1 MRLAGPSGRV
11 GRPPKLKHR
20 GGPPSALSR
29 DQHHRPSGD
38 FMEFRETPQAPAL
51 RFQVLGPV
59 QAWLDGKPLSLG
71 SPQQQAVLTTL
82 LLQSGRPVTTQD
94 LVDALW
100 GDRPPTQAV
109 AALRTYVSRLR
120 SVIEPRREI
129 RGPSEVLVS
138 IADGYALRIPN
149 DALDLTVF
157 EKLSVDAAAARASG
171 DQHEAHRLLAQ
182 ALQLF
187 SGRPLTGIPGPYADA
202 QRLRLAE
209 RQVAAVEE
217 SCAAALDIGLHAEIV
232 SDLNILTAEH
242 PLRERL
248 RELLMLA
255 LYRCGRQAE
264 ALGVYTDTRKLL
276 IEELGVEP
284 GASLSAMHARIL
296 AADPALTLPEVTAS
310 AAARRDGPAAPP
322 APAQLPAD
330 VSDFSG
336 RSKLVADLSTILQNA
351 TGQAVVVTSLAGIGG
366 VGKTTL
372 AVHVAHRV
380 RSEFPDGQLYVDL
393 RGAGA
398 SPADPVVVLGDF
410 LHSLGVTE
418 SPDSLEQRAALYRS
432 QLAGRR
438 MLILLDNARDAEQ
451 IKPLIPGVSGC
462 AVLATSR
469 SRLAGIPGAQL
480 FDVEELTP
488 AEAMSLF
495 SAIVGEQRA
504 AAEPEATMA
513 VVKACGFLPLA
524 VRIAAARL
532 ASRPRWS
539 VSDLARRLA
548 DQRRRLDELQLGN
561 LAVETTIGLG
571 YGQLSAAEARAFRLL
586 SLIDSTDIPLEA
598 AAALL
603 DLNEDAAE
611 DLAEA
616 LVEANMLECFTPG
629 RYRYHDLLRLYAQR
643 QNERIGDAEERERA
657 IQRLFDLLIPTMRNA
672 AQAIEPDDTLPEL
685 LTTPALPGIGL
696 PTSQSAQDWLRT
708 EGALLLSAVETAANG
723 PDALQRSAVDLLNL
737 MFSIDPDPTRGPRGC
752 RVLETISQD
761 AERRG
766 DSAVLAR
773 AYFAL
778 GTLQSVTSDFQGAE
792 HSLRR
797 SLDHQAPDNPSI
809 LLLATANTLG
819 WILGIGNSKTEALG
833 FLEQARATSQAVRTP
848 TAEARIVGN
857 MARVQHW
864 LGMTETAI
872 QSASDGVSAARESK
886 NGPLLAQTLYQLGVV
901 LTGGEAVP
909 HLREAHQLY
918 RSQRNRLWEG
928 YTLARLASALLAA
941 GQQGEAAEAAGAS
954 LAIAQEMDSAYCQGL
969 ANAALGEALL
979 ALAQPARGL
988 ACLQEAH
995 AIFTRLGVPEASPV
1009 ANLISQQHTEPPPSS
1024 PPAP

>member
-1 MRLAGPSGRV
+1 
-11 GRPPKLKHR
+11 
-20 GGPPSALSR
+20 
-29 DQHHRPSGD
+29 
-38 FMEFRETPQAPAL
+38 MEFRETPQTPAL

-71 SPQQQAVLTTL
+71 SPQQQAVLTAL
-82 LLQSGRPVTTQD
+82 LLHSGRPVTTQD

-100 GDRPPTQAV
+100 GERPPAQAV
-109 AALRTYVSRLR
+109 AALRTYISRLR
-120 SVIEPRREI
+120 SVIEPRREV
-129 RGPSEVLVS
+129 RRPAELLVS
-138 IADGYALRIPN
+138 VADGYALRIPGE
-149 DALDLTVF
+149 ALDLSLF
-157 EKLSVDAAAARASG
+157 ERLSAEAAAARTSG
-171 DQHEAHRLLAQ
+171 DKQEAHRLLVQ
-182 ALQLF
+182 ALDLF
-187 SGRPLTGIPGPYADA
+187 SGRPLTGVPGPYADA

-209 RQVAAVEE
+209 RQVAASEE
-217 SCAAALDIGLHAEIV
+217 LCAAALDIGLHAEIV
-232 SDLNILTAEH
+232 GELNTLTAEH

-284 GASLSAMHARIL
+284 GTGLSSMHNRIL
-296 AADPALTLPEVTAS
+296 AADPALDV
-310 AAARRDGPAAPP
+310 PAIPAPATHEDDPTTPP

-336 RSKLVADLSTILQNA
+336 RSELVGDLSAVLMNA

-380 RSEFPDGQLYVDL
+380 RAEFPDGQLYVDL
-393 RGAGA
+393 RGAGT

-410 LHSLGVTE
+410 LHALGVAE

-432 QLAGRR
+432 LLASRR
-438 MLILLDNARDAEQ
+438 MLILLDNARDADQ
-451 IKPLIPGVSGC
+451 IRPLIPGVSGC

-480 FDVEELTP
+480 FDVEELTA
-488 AEAMSLF
+488 AEALSLF
-495 SAIVGEQRA
+495 SAIVGEHRVT
-504 AAEPEATMA
+504 AEPEAAMK
-513 VVKACGFLPLA
+513 VVTACGFLPLA

-571 YGQLSAAEARAFRLL
+571 YGQLSVDEARAFRLL
-586 SLIDSTDIPLEA
+586 AVIDSPDIPLAA

-603 DLNEDAAE
+603 GVDQDTAE

-643 QNERIGDAEERERA
+643 KNDRVGDTDEQEGAVL
-657 IQRLFDLLIPTMRNA
+657 RLLDLLIPTVRNA
-672 AQAIEPDDTLPEL
+672 AQVIEPDDPEPEPLTLPGSWGL
-685 LTTPALPGIGL
+685 SL
-696 PTSQSAQDWLRT
+696 PTSQSAQDWLRA
-708 EGALLLSAVETAANG
+708 EGALLLSAVEAAASG
-723 PDALQRSAVDLLNL
+723 PSALQRAAVDLLNYL
-737 MFSIDPDPTRGPRGC
+737 FSIDPDPTRGPR
-752 RVLETISQD
+752 VLRALEAIGHD
-761 AERRG
+761 AELRH
-766 DSAVLAR
+766 DPAELAR
-773 AYFAL
+773 VYFAL
-778 GTLQSVTSDFQGAE
+778 GTLQNVTSDFQGAE
-792 HSLRR
+792 QSLRR
-797 SLDHQAPDNPSI
+797 SIDHQAPDDATV
-809 LLLATANTLG
+809 LLLATANVLG
-819 WILGIGNSKTEALG
+819 VILSVGNRPAEALP
-833 FLEQARATSQAVRTP
+833 FLEQALAINRQVG
-848 TAEARIVGN
+848 TAIGEARLISN
-857 MARVQHW
+857 IARIQHR

-872 QSASDGVSAARESK
+872 RSAGEGVAAARESK

-901 LTGGEAVP
+901 LSNAEAVP

-918 RSQRNRLWEG
+918 QSQRNPLWEG
-928 YTLARLASALLAA
+928 YTLARLASALLVAE
-941 GQQGEAAEAAGAS
+941 QPTEAAEAAGES
-954 LAIAQEMDSAYCQGL
+954 LAIAQELDSAYCQGL

-1009 ANLISQQHTEPPPSS
+1009 ADLISRQHTEPFSS

>member
-1 MRLAGPSGRV
+1 
-11 GRPPKLKHR
+11 
-20 GGPPSALSR
+20 
-29 DQHHRPSGD
+29 
-38 FMEFRETPQAPAL
+38 MEFRETPQAPAL

-82 LLQSGRPVTTQD
+82 LLHSGRPVTTQD

-120 SVIEPRREI
+120 SVIEPQREVRRPAEL
-129 RGPSEVLVS
+129 LVS
-138 IADGYALRIPN
+138 IADGYALRIPGE
-149 DALDLTVF
+149 ALDLSVF
-157 EKLSVDAAAARASG
+157 ERLSAEAAAARTSG
-171 DQHEAHRLLAQ
+171 DKREAHRLFAQ
-182 ALQLF
+182 ALDLF

-209 RQVAAVEE
+209 RQVTVAEE
-217 SCAAALDIGLHAEIV
+217 LCAAALDIGLHAEIV
-232 SDLNILTAEH
+232 VELNNLTAEH

-284 GASLSAMHARIL
+284 GVGLSSMHNRIL
-296 AADPALTLPEVTAS
+296 AADPTLTLTTVPAPAPRE
-310 AAARRDGPAAPP
+310 DGPTAPP

-336 RSKLVADLSTILQNA
+336 RSELVGELSAVLMNA
-351 TGQAVVVTSLAGIGG
+351 TGQAVLVTSLAGIGG

-380 RSEFPDGQLYVDL
+380 RAEFPDGQLYVDL
-393 RGAGA
+393 RGAGT

-410 LHSLGVTE
+410 LHALGVTD

-432 QLAGRR
+432 LLASRR

-451 IKPLIPGVSGC
+451 IRPLIPGVSGC

-488 AEAMSLF
+488 EEALALF
-495 SAIVGEQRA
+495 SAIVGEHRVI
-504 AAEPEATMA
+504 AEPEAAMK
-513 VVKACGFLPLA
+513 VVTACGFLPLA

-571 YGQLSAAEARAFRLL
+571 YGQLSVDEARAFRLL
-586 SLIDSTDIPLEA
+586 ALIDSPDIPLAA

-603 DLNEDAAE
+603 GVDEYTAE

-616 LVEANMLECFTPG
+616 LVEANMLECFAPG

-643 QNERIGDAEERERA
+643 KNERIGDTGEQEQAVM
-657 IQRLFDLLIPTMRNA
+657 RLLDLLIPTVRNA
-672 AQAIEPDDTLPEL
+672 ARTIEPDDAEPEL
-685 LTTPALPGIGL
+685 LTAPSAPGMGL
-696 PTSQSAQDWLRT
+696 PTSSSAQDWLRT
-708 EGALLLSAVETAANG
+708 ESALLLNAMAAAANG
-723 PDALQRSAVDLLNL
+723 STGSQHAAIDLLIL
-737 MFSIDPDPTRGPRGC
+737 LYGLGPDPTHGPQMRPI
-752 RVLETISQD
+752 LESLSRE
-761 AERRG
+761 AEQRR
-766 DSAVLAR
+766 DSAALAR
-773 AYFAL
+773 LHFAL
-778 GTLQSVTSDFQGAE
+778 GALKAVTSDFQNAE

-797 SLDHQAPDNPSI
+797 SLDHQEPEDPSV

-819 WILGIGNSKTEALG
+819 VILSVGNRPAEALP
-833 FLEQARATSQAVRTP
+833 FLEQALSINRQVG
-848 TAEARIVGN
+848 TAFGEARIVSN
-857 MARVQHW
+857 LARVQHR
-864 LGMTETAI
+864 LGMTDTAI
-872 QSASDGVSAARESK
+872 RSAGDGVAAARASK

-901 LTGGEAVP
+901 LSSAEAVP
-909 HLREAHQLY
+909 HLREAHRLY
-918 RSQRNRLWEG
+918 QSQGNALWEG

-941 GQQGEAAEAAGAS
+941 EQPAEAAEAAGES
-954 LAIAQEMDSAYCQGL
+954 LAIGQEMASDYCQGL

-1009 ANLISQQHTEPPPSS
+1009 ADLISRQHTEPFSS

>member
-1 MRLAGPSGRV
+1 
-11 GRPPKLKHR
+11 
-20 GGPPSALSR
+20 
-29 DQHHRPSGD
+29 
-38 FMEFRETPQAPAL
+38 MEFLETPQNPAL

-82 LLQSGRPVTTQD
+82 LLHSGRPVTTQD

-120 SVIEPRREI
+120 SVIEPRREV
-129 RGPSEVLVS
+129 RRPAELLVS
-138 IADGYALRIPN
+138 VADGYALRIPGE
-149 DALDLTVF
+149 ALDLTVF
-157 EKLSVDAAAARASG
+157 ERLSAEAATARTSG
-171 DQHEAHRLLAQ
+171 DKHKAHRLLTQ
-182 ALQLF
+182 ALDLF
-187 SGRPLTGIPGPYADA
+187 SGRPLTGVPGPYADA
-202 QRLRLAE
+202 QRGRLAE
-209 RQVAAVEE
+209 RQVAATEE
-217 SCAAALDIGLHAEIV
+217 LCAAALDVGLHAEIV
-232 SDLNILTAEH
+232 GELNNLTTEH

-284 GASLSAMHARIL
+284 SAGLSAMHTRIL
-296 AADPALTLPEVTAS
+296 AADPALAVPVAPAPGPTVRE
-310 AAARRDGPAAPP
+310 DGPAAPP

-336 RSKLVADLSTILQNA
+336 RSELADDLSAVLMDA

-380 RSEFPDGQLYVDL
+380 RAEFPDGQLYVDL
-393 RGAGA
+393 RGAGV
-398 SPADPVVVLGDF
+398 SPADPAGVLGDF
-410 LHSLGVTE
+410 LHALGVAE

-432 QLAGRR
+432 LLASRR
-438 MLILLDNARDAEQ
+438 MLILLDNARDADQ
-451 IKPLIPGVSGC
+451 IRPLIPGVSGC

-488 AEAMSLF
+488 DEALALF
-495 SAIVGEQRA
+495 SAVVGEHRV
-504 AAEPEATMA
+504 AAEPEAAMQ
-513 VVKACGFLPLA
+513 VVTACGFLPLA

-571 YGQLSAAEARAFRLL
+571 YGQLSATEARAFRLL
-586 SLIDSTDIPLEA
+586 ALIDSPDIPLAA

-603 DLNEDAAE
+603 GLDEYTAE
-611 DLAEA
+611 GLAEA
-616 LVEANMLECFTPG
+616 LVEANMLECFAPG

-643 QNERIGDAEERERA
+643 QNERIGDTGEQEQAVL
-657 IQRLFDLLIPTMRNA
+657 RLLDLLIPTVRNA
-672 AQAIEPDDTLPEL
+672 AQVIEPDEPVLEQ
-685 LTTPALPGIGL
+685 LTALASPGLGL
-696 PTSQSAQDWLRT
+696 PTSHAAQDWLRT
-708 EGALLLSAVETAANG
+708 EGGLLLSTVEAAASG
-723 PDALQRSAVDLLNL
+723 PGALQRAAIDLLNYL
-737 MFSIDPDPTRGPRGC
+737 ISIDPDPTRGPRAL
-752 RVLETISQD
+752 RTLEAIGAD
-761 AERRG
+761 ARRRD
-766 DSAVLAR
+766 DSAALAR
-773 AYFAL
+773 VHFAR
-778 GTLQSVTSDFQGAE
+778 GTLQSDTSDFQGAE
-792 HSLRR
+792 QSFRR
-797 SLDHQAPDNPSI
+797 SLDHQAPDDATV
-809 LLLATANTLG
+809 LLLATANMLG
-819 WILGIGNSKTEALG
+819 VMLNVGNRPAEALL
-833 FLEQARATSQAVRTP
+833 FYEQARATSQAVGAP
-848 TAEARIVGN
+848 TSEARVVSNI
-857 MARVQHW
+857 ARAQHR

-872 QSASDGVSAARESK
+872 QSAGEGVAAARESK

-901 LTGGEAVP
+901 LSGAEAVP
-909 HLREAHQLY
+909 HLREAHGLY
-918 RSQRNRLWEG
+918 QSQQNTLWRG
-928 YTLARLASALLAA
+928 YTLARLATALLAA
-941 GQQGEAAEAAGAS
+941 GQPAEAAEAAGES
-954 LAIAQEMDSAYCQGL
+954 LAIAQELDSAYCQGL

-979 ALAQPARGL
+979 TLAQPARGL

-995 AIFTRLGVPEASPV
+995 ATFIRLGVPEASPV
-1009 ANLISQQHTEPPPSS
+1009 ADLISQQHTEPFP

>member
-1 MRLAGPSGRV
+1 
-11 GRPPKLKHR
+11 
-20 GGPPSALSR
+20 
-29 DQHHRPSGD
+29 
-38 FMEFRETPQAPAL
+38 MEFRETPPTPAL

-59 QAWLDGKPLSLG
+59 QAWLDGKPLTLG
-71 SPQQQAVLTTL
+71 TPQQQAVLAAL
-82 LLQSGRPVTTQD
+82 LLHAGRPVTTQD
-94 LVDALW
+94 LVDGLW

-120 SVIEPRREI
+120 AVIEPSREM
-129 RGPSEVLVS
+129 RKPAELLVS
-138 IADGYALRIPN
+138 VADGYALRIPGP
-149 DALDLTVF
+149 ALDLTVF
-157 EKLSVDAAAARASG
+157 ERLTAEAAAARASS
-171 DQHEAHRLLAQ
+171 DHHEAHRLLTQ
-182 ALQLF
+182 ALDLF
-187 SGRPLTGIPGPYADA
+187 SGPPLIGIPGTYADA

-209 RQVAAVEE
+209 RRVAASEE
-217 SCAAALDIGLHAEIV
+217 LCSAALDIGLHAEIV
-232 SDLNILTAEH
+232 GELNNLTAEH

-284 GASLSAMHARIL
+284 GTGLSTMHNRIL
-296 AADPALTLPEVTAS
+296 AADPALTLPSVPAS
-310 AAARRDGPAAPP
+310 PRADGPTAPP

-330 VSDFSG
+330 ISDFSG
-336 RSKLVADLSTILQNA
+336 RPKLVDDLSDVLMSA

-380 RSEFPDGQLYVDL
+380 RSMFPDGQLYVDL

-410 LHSLGVTE
+410 LHALGVTE
-418 SPDSLEQRAALYRS
+418 TADSLEQRSALYRS
-432 QLAGRR
+432 LLASRR

-451 IKPLIPGVSGC
+451 IRPLIPGVSGS

-488 AEAMSLF
+488 DEALSLF
-495 SAIVGEQRA
+495 SAIVGEQRVD
-504 AAEPEATMA
+504 AEPEAAMT
-513 VVKACGFLPLA
+513 VVTACGFLPLA

-571 YGQLSAAEARAFRLL
+571 YGQLSAPEARAFRLL
-586 SLIDSTDIPLEA
+586 ALIDSPDIPLSA

-603 DLNEDAAE
+603 GTDEDTAE

-643 QNERIGDAEERERA
+643 RNERTGDTADQEEAVR
-657 IQRLFDLLIPTMRNA
+657 RLFDQLVPTMRNA
-672 AQAIEPDDTLPEL
+672 AQAIEPNGTLPEL
-685 LTTPALPGIGL
+685 LTTPASPGIGL
-696 PTSQSAQDWLRT
+696 PTSGSAQDWLHV
-708 EGALLLSAVETAANG
+708 EGSLLLSAVEVAAHG
-723 PDALQRSAVDLLNL
+723 SAGLQRSAIDLLNL
-737 MFSIDPDPTRGPRGC
+737 MFGIDPDPTLGPRGC
-752 RVLETISQD
+752 RVLEKISRD
-761 AERRG
+761 AEQHG
-766 DSAVLAR
+766 DPAVLSR

-778 GTLQSVTSDFQGAE
+778 GTLQSITSDFPGAE
-792 HSLRR
+792 KSLRR
-797 SLDHQAPDNPSI
+797 SLDYQTPEDLTVLHM
-809 LLLATANTLG
+809 ATTNTLG
-819 WILGIGNSKTEALG
+819 IILSIGNRPTEALPL
-833 FLEQARATSQAVRTP
+833 LERALAVNRQIGTSLG
-848 TAEARIVGN
+848 EARLIGN
-857 MARVQHW
+857 IGRVQHR
-864 LGMTETAI
+864 LGMTATAI
-872 QSASDGVSAARESK
+872 KSVSDGVAAARESR

-901 LTGGEAVP
+901 LSGAEAVP

-918 RSQRNRLWEG
+918 KTQRNPLWEG
-928 YTLARLASALLAA
+928 YTLARLASALLASEQYA
-941 GQQGEAAEAAGAS
+941 DAAEAAGNS
-954 LAIAQEMDSAYCQGL
+954 LAIGQEMDSAYCQGL

-988 ACLQEAH
+988 ACLSEAH
-995 AIFTRLGVPEASPV
+995 AIFTRLGVPESSPV
-1009 ANLISQQHTEPPPSS
+1009 ADLISRQHTEPPSS

>member
-1 MRLAGPSGRV
+1 
-11 GRPPKLKHR
+11 
-20 GGPPSALSR
+20 
-29 DQHHRPSGD
+29 
-38 FMEFRETPQAPAL
+38 MEFRETPQAPAL

-59 QAWLDGKPLSLG
+59 QAWLDGEPLSLG

-82 LLQSGRPVTTQD
+82 LLHSGRPVTTQD

-100 GDRPPTQAV
+100 GDRPPAQAV

-120 SVIEPRREI
+120 SVIEPRREV
-129 RGPSEVLVS
+129 RRPAELLVS
-138 IADGYALRIPN
+138 VADGYALRIPGE
-149 DALDLTVF
+149 ALDLSVF
-157 EKLSVDAAAARASG
+157 ERLSAEAAAARASG
-171 DQHEAHRLLAQ
+171 DKNEAHRLLAQ
-182 ALQLF
+182 ALDLF
-187 SGRPLTGIPGPYADA
+187 SGRPLTGIPGPYAEA

-209 RQVAAVEE
+209 RQVAASEE
-217 SCAAALDIGLHAEIV
+217 LCAAALDVGLHAEIV
-232 SDLNILTAEH
+232 GELNTLTAEH

-284 GASLSAMHARIL
+284 GVGLSSMHNRIL
-296 AADPALTLPEVTAS
+296 AADPTLAV
-310 AAARRDGPAAPP
+310 PAAPVHVIRDDGLATSP

-336 RSKLVADLSTILQNA
+336 RSELVGDLSAVLMNA

-380 RSEFPDGQLYVDL
+380 RAEFPDGQLYVDL

-398 SPADPVVVLGDF
+398 SPADPAVVLGDF
-410 LHSLGVTE
+410 LHALGVTE
-418 SPDSLEQRAALYRS
+418 NPDSLEQRAALYRS
-432 QLAGRR
+432 LLASRR
-438 MLILLDNARDAEQ
+438 MLILLDNARDADQ
-451 IKPLIPGVSGC
+451 IRPLIPGVSGC

-488 AEAMSLF
+488 DEALALF
-495 SAIVGEQRA
+495 SAIVGDHRVA
-504 AAEPEATMA
+504 NEPEAAMK
-513 VVKACGFLPLA
+513 VVTACGFLPLA

-539 VSDLARRLA
+539 VSDLASRLA

-571 YGQLSAAEARAFRLL
+571 YGQLSVDEARAFRLL
-586 SLIDSTDIPLEA
+586 ALIDSPDIPLAA

-603 DLNEDAAE
+603 GVDEHTAE

-643 QNERIGDAEERERA
+643 QNERIGDTGEQERA
-657 IQRLFDLLIPTMRNA
+657 VMRLLDLLIPTVRNA
-672 AQAIEPDDTLPEL
+672 AQIIEPDDPLPER
-685 LTTPALPGIGL
+685 LTTLSSPGLDL
-696 PTSQSAQDWLRT
+696 PTSHIAQDWLRT
-708 EGALLLSAVETAANG
+708 EGGLLLSAVEAAASG
-723 PDALQRSAVDLLNL
+723 PGALQRAAVDLLNYL
-737 MFSIDPDPTRGPRGC
+737 ISIDPDPTRGPRAL
-752 RVLETISQD
+752 RILEAIGQD
-761 AERRG
+761 AQNR
-766 DSAVLAR
+766 DDAAALAGV
-773 AYFAL
+773 YFAR

-792 HSLRR
+792 QSFRR
-797 SLDHQAPDNPSI
+797 SLGHQAPDNPTV
-809 LLLATANTLG
+809 LLLATANMLG
-819 WILGIGNSKTEALG
+819 VMLNVGNRPAEALL
-833 FLEQARATSQAVRTP
+833 FLEQARATSQAVDAP
-848 TAEARIVGN
+848 VLEARIVSN
-857 MARVQHW
+857 MARVQHR

-872 QSASDGVSAARESK
+872 RSADEGVAAARESK
-886 NGPLLAQTLYQLGVV
+886 NDPLLAQTLYQLGVV
-901 LTGGEAVP
+901 LPGAEAVP

-918 RSQRNRLWEG
+918 QSQRNSLWEG
-928 YTLARLASALLAA
+928 YTLARLASALLVA
-941 GQQGEAAEAAGAS
+941 GQPTEAAEAAGES
-954 LAIAQEMDSAYCQGL
+954 LAIAQELDSAYCQGL

-1009 ANLISQQHTEPPPSS
+1009 ADLISRQHTKPFSS

>member
-1 MRLAGPSGRV
+1 
-11 GRPPKLKHR
+11 
-20 GGPPSALSR
+20 
-29 DQHHRPSGD
+29 
-38 FMEFRETPQAPAL
+38 MEFRETPPLPAL

-59 QAWLDGKPLSLG
+59 QAWLDGRPLALG
-71 SPQQQAVLTTL
+71 SPQQQAVLTAL
-82 LLQSGRPVTTQD
+82 LLHAGRPVTTQD
-94 LVDALW
+94 LVDGLW

-120 SVIEPRREI
+120 AVIEPRRET
-129 RGPSEVLVS
+129 RAPAELLVS
-138 IADGYALRIPN
+138 VADGYALRIPG
-149 DALDLTVF
+149 DALDVTVF
-157 EKLSVDAAAARASG
+157 ENLSAEATTARAAG
-171 DQHEAHRLLAQ
+171 DLHEAHRLLVR
-182 ALQLF
+182 ALGLF

-209 RQVAAVEE
+209 RQVAASEDM
-217 SCAAALDIGLHAEIV
+217 CAAALDIGLHAEV
-232 SDLNILTAEH
+232 VGELNSLTAEH

-264 ALGVYTDTRKLL
+264 SLGVYTDTRKLL
-276 IEELGVEP
+276 IDELGVEP
-284 GASLSAMHARIL
+284 GAGLSAMHSRIL
-296 AADPALTLPEVTAS
+296 AADQTLTLP
-310 AAARRDGPAAPP
+310 AAPVRDDGSP
-322 APAQLPAD
+322 TPPPPAQLPAD

-336 RSKLVADLSTILQNA
+336 RSGLVADLSTVLMNA

-380 RSEFPDGQLYVDL
+380 RTEFPDGQLYVDL

-398 SPADPVVVLGDF
+398 SPADPAVVLGDF
-410 LHSLGVTE
+410 LHTLGVTE
-418 SPDSLEQRAALYRS
+418 NPDSLEQRAALYRS
-432 QLAGRR
+432 LLASRR

-451 IKPLIPGVSGC
+451 IRPLIPGVSGC

-480 FDVEELTP
+480 FDVEELT
-488 AEAMSLF
+488 ADEALSLF
-495 SAIVGEQRA
+495 SAIVGEQRV
-504 AAEPEATMA
+504 AAEPEAAMA
-513 VVKACGFLPLA
+513 VVTACGFLPLA

-571 YGQLSAAEARAFRLL
+571 YGQLSTAEARAFRLL
-586 SLIDSTDIPLEA
+586 SLIDAPDVPLAA

-603 DLNEDAAE
+603 GVDDDTAE

-616 LVEANMLECFTPG
+616 LVEANMLECFSPG

-643 QNERIGDAEERERA
+643 QNERIGDLEEQQLA
-657 IQRLFDLLIPTMRNA
+657 VLRLLDLLIPTVYNA
-672 AQAIEPDDTLPEL
+672 AQTIEPDDPLPEL
-685 LTTPALPGIGL
+685 LSSLTSPGLSL
-696 PTSQSAQDWLRT
+696 PTSGAAQDWLRS
-708 EGALLLSAVETAANG
+708 EGALLLSAIVAAADG
-723 PDALQRSAVDLLNL
+723 PGDLQRSAIDLLIL
-737 MFSIDPDPTRGPRGC
+737 LYCLGPDPTHGPRV
-752 RVLETISQD
+752 RRILEIMGRDAQD
-761 AERRG
+761 RG
-766 DSAVLAR
+766 DSAALAR
-773 AYFAL
+773 VHFAL

-797 SLDHQAPDNPSI
+797 SLEFQAPDDATI
-809 LLLATANTLG
+809 FRLATANTLG
-819 WILGIGNSKTEALG
+819 WILSVGNRPAEALP
-833 FLEQARATSQAVRTP
+833 FLEQALAISQVVGTP
-848 TAEARIVGN
+848 IGEARLISN
-857 MARVQHW
+857 IARVQHR

-872 QSASDGVSAARESK
+872 QSATDAVAAARTSK
-886 NGPLLAQTLYQLGVV
+886 NGPYLAHTLYQLGVV
-901 LTGGEAVP
+901 LSSGEAVE

-918 RSQRNRLWEG
+918 QSQQNPLWEG
-928 YTLARLASALLAA
+928 YTLARLSSSLLAA
-941 GQQGEAAEAAGAS
+941 GRHAEAAETAGES
-954 LAIAQEMDSAYCQGL
+954 LTIGQDMDSAYCQGL

-988 ACLQEAH
+988 ACLREAH

-1009 ANLISQQHTEPPPSS
+1009 ADLISRQHTEPLPTS

>member
-1 MRLAGPSGRV
+1 
-11 GRPPKLKHR
+11 
-20 GGPPSALSR
+20 
-29 DQHHRPSGD
+29 
-38 FMEFRETPQAPAL
+38 MEFRKTPPAPAL

-71 SPQQQAVLTTL
+71 SPQQQAILTAL
-82 LLQSGRPVTTQD
+82 LLHSGRPVTTQD
-94 LVDALW
+94 LVDSLW
-100 GDRPPTQAV
+100 GDRPPAQAV

-120 SVIEPRREI
+120 AVIEPRREVRTPAALLI
-129 RGPSEVLVS
+129 SV
-138 IADGYALRIPN
+138 ADGYALRIPG
-149 DALDLTVF
+149 DSLDLTRF
-157 EKLSVDAAAARASG
+157 EQLSAEAAAARASG
-171 DQHEAHRLLAQ
+171 DKPGTHRLLTQ
-182 ALQLF
+182 ALELF
-187 SGRPLTGIPGPYADA
+187 SGRPLTGIPGPYAEV

-209 RQVAAVEE
+209 RQVAASEE
-217 SCAAALDIGLHAEIV
+217 LCTAALDIGLHAEIV
-232 SDLNILTAEH
+232 GELNTLTAEH

-276 IEELGVEP
+276 IDELGVEP
-284 GASLSAMHARIL
+284 GAGLSAMHARIL
-296 AADPALTLPEVTAS
+296 AADPTLALPAVPAPAS
-310 AAARRDGPAAPP
+310 REDGPAAPP

-336 RSKLVADLSTILQNA
+336 RTDLVSDLSTVLMNA

-380 RSEFPDGQLYVDL
+380 RGEFPDGQLYVDL
-393 RGAGA
+393 RGAGT
-398 SPADPVVVLGDF
+398 SPADPVAVLGDF
-410 LHSLGVTE
+410 LHALGVTD
-418 SPDSLEQRAALYRS
+418 SPDSLEQRSALYRS
-432 QLAGRR
+432 LLASRR

-451 IKPLIPGVSGC
+451 IRPLIPGVSGS

-488 AEAMSLF
+488 NEALALF
-495 SAIVGEQRA
+495 SAIVGEQRV
-504 AAEPEATMA
+504 AAEPEAAMQ
-513 VVKACGFLPLA
+513 VVTACGFLPLA

-571 YGQLSAAEARAFRLL
+571 YGQLSTDEARAFRLL
-586 SLIDSTDIPLEA
+586 ALIDSPDIPLPA

-603 DLNEDAAE
+603 GANEYTAE

-643 QNERIGDAEERERA
+643 QNERIGDTEEQEQA
-657 IQRLFDLLIPTMRNA
+657 VLRLLDLLIPTVRNA
-672 AQAIEPDDTLPEL
+672 AEAVEPDDPLPEL
-685 LTTPALPGIGL
+685 LTTPASPGLGL
-696 PTSQSAQDWLRT
+696 PTSRSAQDWLRT
-708 EGALLLSAVETAANG
+708 EGTLLLSAVEATANG
-723 PDALQRSAVDLLNL
+723 SGTLQRAAVDLLNL
-737 MFSIDPDPTRGPRGC
+737 LFSLDPDPTRGPRV
-752 RVLETISQD
+752 RRILETIGRA

-766 DSAVLAR
+766 DSAGLAR
-773 AYFAL
+773 VYFAL
-778 GTLQSVTSDFQGAE
+778 GTLQSVTSDFQEAE
-792 HSLRR
+792 QSLRL
-797 SLDHQAPDNPSI
+797 SLDHQAPDAPTV
-809 LLLATANTLG
+809 LRMAAANTLG
-819 WILGIGNSKTEALG
+819 WTLSVGNRPAEALP
-833 FLEQARATSQAVRTP
+833 FLEQALAIGRVVG
-848 TAEARIVGN
+848 TAIGEARLISN
-857 MARVQHW
+857 IARVQNR

-872 QSASDGVSAARESK
+872 RSARDGVAVARTSE

-901 LTGGEAVP
+901 LSTGEAVP
-909 HLREAHQLY
+909 HLREAHQLFQ
-918 RSQRNRLWEG
+918 SQQNPLWEG
-928 YTLARLASALLAA
+928 YTLARLSSALLAS
-941 GQQGEAAEAAGAS
+941 GQHGEASEAAEES
-954 LAIAQEMDSAYCQGL
+954 LVIAQELDSAYCQGL
-969 ANAALGEALL
+969 ANATLGEALL

-988 ACLQEAH
+988 ACLREAH

-1009 ANLISQQHTEPPPSS
+1009 ADLISQQHTEPPPSS
-1024 PPAP
+1024 PAP

>member
-1 MRLAGPSGRV
+1 
-11 GRPPKLKHR
+11 
-20 GGPPSALSR
+20 
-29 DQHHRPSGD
+29 
-38 FMEFRETPQAPAL
+38 MEFRETPQTPAL

-82 LLQSGRPVTTQD
+82 LLHSGRLVTTQD

-100 GDRPPTQAV
+100 GDRPPAQAV
-109 AALRTYVSRLR
+109 AALRTYISRLR
-120 SVIEPRREI
+120 TVIEPRREVRRPAELLI
-129 RGPSEVLVS
+129 SV
-138 IADGYALRIPN
+138 ADGYALRIPGE
-149 DALDLTVF
+149 ALDLTVF
-157 EKLSVDAAAARASG
+157 ERLSAEAAAARASG
-171 DQHEAHRLLAQ
+171 DKHEAHRLLAQ
-182 ALQLF
+182 ALDLF

-209 RQVAAVEE
+209 RQVAAAEE
-217 SCAAALDIGLHAEIV
+217 LCAAALDIGLHSEIV
-232 SDLNILTAEH
+232 GELNNLTAEH

-284 GASLSAMHARIL
+284 GAGLSAMHTRIL
-296 AADPALTLPEVTAS
+296 AADPALTLP
-310 AAARRDGPAAPP
+310 AAPAPTTREDGLAAPP
-322 APAQLPAD
+322 PPAQLPAD

-336 RSKLVADLSTILQNA
+336 RSDLVDDLSTVLMNA

-380 RSEFPDGQLYVDL
+380 RSDFPDGQLYVDL

-410 LHSLGVTE
+410 LHALGVTE

-432 QLAGRR
+432 LLASRR
-438 MLILLDNARDAEQ
+438 MLILLDNARDADQ
-451 IKPLIPGVSGC
+451 IRPLIPGVSGC

-488 AEAMSLF
+488 DEALALF
-495 SAIVGEQRA
+495 SAIVGEQRV
-504 AAEPEATMA
+504 AAEPEAAMK
-513 VVKACGFLPLA
+513 VVTACGFLPLA

-539 VSDLARRLA
+539 VSDLASRLA

-586 SLIDSTDIPLEA
+586 ALIDSPDIPLA
-598 AAALL
+598 AVTALL
-603 DLNEDAAE
+603 GVDEYTAE

-616 LVEANMLECFTPG
+616 LVEANMLECFAPG

-643 QNERIGDAEERERA
+643 QNERIGDTEEQERA
-657 IQRLFDLLIPTMRNA
+657 VMRLLDLLIPTVRNA
-672 AQAIEPDDTLPEL
+672 ARTIEPDDPEPAL
-685 LTTPALPGIGL
+685 LTTPASPGIDL
-696 PTSQSAQDWLRT
+696 PTSGSAQDWLRT
-708 EGALLLSAVETAANG
+708 EGALLLSAMAA
-723 PDALQRSAVDLLNL
+723 A
-737 MFSIDPDPTRGPRGC
+737 TRGPRPSQHAAIDLLILLYGLGPDPTHGPQV
-752 RVLETISQD
+752 RPILETVGRA
-761 AERRG
+761 AEHCG
-766 DSAVLAR
+766 DLATLAR
-773 AYFAL
+773 VHFAL
-778 GTLQSVTSDFQGAE
+778 GTLQSATSDFQEAE
-792 HSLRR
+792 QSFRR
-797 SLDHQAPDNPSI
+797 SLDHQAPDDPTV
-809 LLLATANTLG
+809 LLLATANMLG
-819 WILGIGNSKTEALG
+819 VILSVGNRPDEALL

-848 TAEARIVGN
+848 IAEARIVSN
-857 MARVQHW
+857 MARVQHR
-864 LGMTETAI
+864 LGMAETAI
-872 QSASDGVSAARESK
+872 QSASEGVAAARASK

-901 LTGGEAVP
+901 LPGDEAVP
-909 HLREAHQLY
+909 HLREAHRLY
-918 RSQRNRLWEG
+918 QSQRNSLWEG

-941 GQQGEAAEAAGAS
+941 EQHTDAAETAGAS
-954 LAIAQEMDSAYCQGL
+954 LAIGQEMGSAYCQGL

-1009 ANLISQQHTEPPPSS
+1009 ADLISRQHTEPFSS

>member
-1 MRLAGPSGRV
+1 
-11 GRPPKLKHR
+11 
-20 GGPPSALSR
+20 
-29 DQHHRPSGD
+29 
-38 FMEFRETPQAPAL
+38 MEFRETPQAPAL

-59 QAWLDGKPLSLG
+59 QAWLDGTPLSLG

-82 LLQSGRPVTTQD
+82 LLHSGRLVTTQD

-109 AALRTYVSRLR
+109 AALRTYISRLR
-120 SVIEPRREI
+120 SVIEPRRAVRRPAELLI
-129 RGPSEVLVS
+129 SV
-138 IADGYALRIPN
+138 ADGYALRIPGE
-149 DALDLTVF
+149 ALDLTVF
-157 EKLSVDAAAARASG
+157 ERLSAEAAAARASG
-171 DQHEAHRLLAQ
+171 DRHEAHRLLVE
-182 ALQLF
+182 ALGLF

-209 RQVAAVEE
+209 RQVAAAEE
-217 SCAAALDIGLHAEIV
+217 LCAAALDIGLHAEIV
-232 SDLNILTAEH
+232 GELNNLTAEH

-284 GASLSAMHARIL
+284 GAGLSAMHTRIL
-296 AADPALTLPEVTAS
+296 AADPDLVLP
-310 AAARRDGPAAPP
+310 AAPAATTREDGPAAPP

-336 RSKLVADLSTILQNA
+336 RSELVGELSAVLMNA

-380 RSEFPDGQLYVDL
+380 RAEFPDGQLYVDL
-393 RGAGA
+393 RGAGT

-410 LHSLGVTE
+410 LHALGVTE
-418 SPDSLEQRAALYRS
+418 NPDSLEQRSALYRS
-432 QLAGRR
+432 LLANRR
-438 MLILLDNARDAEQ
+438 MLILLDNARDADQ
-451 IKPLIPGVSGC
+451 IQPLIPGVSGC

-488 AEAMSLF
+488 DEALALF
-495 SAIVGEQRA
+495 SAIVGDQRV
-504 AAEPEATMA
+504 AAEPEAAMK
-513 VVKACGFLPLA
+513 VVTACGFLPLA

-539 VSDLARRLA
+539 VSDLASRLA

-571 YGQLSAAEARAFRLL
+571 YGQLSATEARAFRLL
-586 SLIDSTDIPLEA
+586 ALIDSPDIPLAA

-603 DLNEDAAE
+603 GVDEYTAE

-643 QNERIGDAEERERA
+643 QNERIGDTADQERA
-657 IQRLFDLLIPTMRNA
+657 VMRLLDLLIPTVRNA
-672 AQAIEPDDTLPEL
+672 TQVIEPDDPLPEL
-685 LTTPALPGIGL
+685 LSTLTSPGLGLSTSPA
-696 PTSQSAQDWLRT
+696 AQEWLRA
-708 EGALLLSAVETAANG
+708 EGALLLSAMAAAANG
-723 PDALQRSAVDLLNL
+723 SRTSQHAAIDLLILLYGLGPDA
-737 MFSIDPDPTRGPRGC
+737 THGPQVVP
-752 RVLETISQD
+752 VLETIGRA
-761 AERRG
+761 AEQRG
-766 DSAVLAR
+766 DHAALAR
-773 AYFAL
+773 VHFAL
-778 GTLQSVTSDFQGAE
+778 GTLQSVTSDFQRSE
-792 HSLRR
+792 QSFRR
-797 SLDHQAPDNPSI
+797 SLDHQAPNEPTV
-809 LLLATANTLG
+809 LLLATANMLG
-819 WILGIGNSKTEALG
+819 VILNVGNRPAEALR
-833 FLEQARATSQAVRTP
+833 FLEQARATSQAVGAP
-848 TAEARIVGN
+848 ILEARVVSN
-857 MARVQHW
+857 MARVQHR
-864 LGMTETAI
+864 LGMAETAI
-872 QSASDGVSAARESK
+872 QSAGDGVAAARTSN

-901 LTGGEAVP
+901 LSTAEAVP
-909 HLREAHQLY
+909 HLREAHQLFQ
-918 RSQRNRLWEG
+918 SQQNALWEG
-928 YTLARLASALLAA
+928 YALARLASALLAA
-941 GQQGEAAEAAGAS
+941 EQHTEAAEAAGAS
-954 LAIAQEMDSAYCQGL
+954 LAIGQEMDFVYCQGL

-1009 ANLISQQHTEPPPSS
+1009 ADLISRQHTEPISS

>member
-1 MRLAGPSGRV
+1 
-11 GRPPKLKHR
+11 
-20 GGPPSALSR
+20 
-29 DQHHRPSGD
+29 
-38 FMEFRETPQAPAL
+38 MEFRETPPTPAL

-59 QAWLDGKPLSLG
+59 QAWLDGTPLPLG
-71 SPQQQAVLTTL
+71 SPQQQAVLTAL
-82 LLQSGRPVTTQD
+82 LLHAGRPVTTQD
-94 LVDALW
+94 LVDGLW
-100 GDRPPTQAV
+100 GERPPTQAV

-120 SVIEPRREI
+120 AVIEPSREM
-129 RGPSEVLVS
+129 RKPAELLVS
-138 IADGYALRIPN
+138 VADGYALRIPSH
-149 DALDLTVF
+149 ALDLTVF
-157 EKLSVDAAAARASG
+157 ERLTAQATTARASG
-171 DQHEAHRLLAQ
+171 DNREAHRLLTQ
-182 ALQLF
+182 ALELV
-187 SGRPLTGIPGPYADA
+187 SGPPLIGIPGPYADA

-209 RQVAAVEE
+209 RQVAASEDLC
-217 SCAAALDIGLHAEIV
+217 STALDIGLHSEIV
-232 SDLNILTAEH
+232 GELNNLTAEH

-284 GASLSAMHARIL
+284 GAGLSTMHNRIL
-296 AADPALTLPEVTAS
+296 AADPTLALPATAS
-310 AAARRDGPAAPP
+310 PARGISPTTPP

-330 VSDFSG
+330 ISDFSG
-336 RSKLVADLSTILQNA
+336 RSNLVDDLSDVLMGA

-380 RSEFPDGQLYVDL
+380 RAVFPDGQLYVDL

-410 LHSLGVTE
+410 LHALGVTE
-418 SPDSLEQRAALYRS
+418 IADSLEQRSALYRS
-432 QLAGRR
+432 LLASRR

-451 IKPLIPGVSGC
+451 IRPLIPGVSGC

-469 SRLAGIPGAQL
+469 SRLAGIPGAHL

-488 AEAMSLF
+488 DEALSLF
-495 SAIVGEQRA
+495 SAIVGEQRVKAEQEA
-504 AAEPEATMA
+504 AMT
-513 VVKACGFLPLA
+513 VVTACGFLPLA

-571 YGQLSAAEARAFRLL
+571 YGQLSAAEARAFRFLA
-586 SLIDSTDIPLEA
+586 LIDSPDIPLSA

-603 DLNEDAAE
+603 GTDEDAAE

-616 LVEANMLECFTPG
+616 LVEANMLECFAPG

-643 QNERIGDAEERERA
+643 QNERTGDAQAQEDA
-657 IQRLFDLLIPTMRNA
+657 VHRLFDLLVPTMRNA
-672 AQAIEPDDTLPEL
+672 AHAIEPNGTLPEL
-685 LTTPALPGIGL
+685 LTTPVRPGINL
-696 PTSQSAQDWLRT
+696 PTGASARNWLRT
-708 EGALLLSAVETAANG
+708 EGSLLLSSVEAAAHGSG
-723 PDALQRSAVDLLNL
+723 PLQRSAIDLLNL
-737 MFSIDPDPTRGPRGC
+737 MFSIDPDPTRGPRVS
-752 RVLETISQD
+752 RVLESINRD

-778 GTLQSVTSDFQGAE
+778 GTLQSVTSDFPGAE
-792 HSLRR
+792 QSLRR
-797 SLDHQAPDNPSI
+797 SLDHQAPDEPTI
-809 LLLATANTLG
+809 MLLATANTLG
-819 WILGIGNSKTEALG
+819 IMLSVGNRPTEALP
-833 FLEQARATSQAVRTP
+833 FLEQALAINRQIGTSIG
-848 TAEARIVGN
+848 EARLIGN
-857 MARVQHW
+857 IARVQHR

-872 QSASDGVSAARESK
+872 KSASDGVAAARESK
-886 NGPLLAQTLYQLGVV
+886 DGPLLAQTLYQLGVV
-901 LTGGEAVP
+901 LPGAEAVP

-918 RSQRNRLWEG
+918 QSQQNPLWEG
-928 YTLARLASALLAA
+928 YTLARLASALLASEQYA
-941 GQQGEAAEAAGAS
+941 DAAEAAGNS
-954 LAIAQEMDSAYCQGL
+954 LAIGQEMDSAYCQGL

-988 ACLQEAH
+988 ACLSEAH
-995 AIFTRLGVPEASPV
+995 AIFTRLGVPESSAV
-1009 ANLISQQHTEPPPSS
+1009 AGLISRQHTEPPSS

>member
-1 MRLAGPSGRV
+1 
-11 GRPPKLKHR
+11 
-20 GGPPSALSR
+20 
-29 DQHHRPSGD
+29 
-38 FMEFRETPQAPAL
+38 MEFRETPPTPAL

-59 QAWLDGKPLSLG
+59 QAWLDGRPLSLG

-82 LLQSGRPVTTQD
+82 LLHSGRPVTTQD

-100 GDRPPTQAV
+100 GERPPAQAV

-120 SVIEPRREI
+120 SVIEPRREV
-129 RGPSEVLVS
+129 RRPAELLVS
-138 IADGYALRIPN
+138 VADGYALRIPGE
-149 DALDLTVF
+149 ALDLTVF
-157 EKLSVDAAAARASG
+157 ERLSAEATTARSAG
-171 DQHEAHRLLAQ
+171 DKHEAHRLLTQ
-182 ALQLF
+182 ALDLF
-187 SGRPLTGIPGPYADA
+187 SGRPLTGIPGP
-202 QRLRLAE
+202 E
-209 RQVAAVEE
+209 R
-217 SCAAALDIGLHAEIV
+217 CAAALDVGLHAEV
-232 SDLNILTAEH
+232 VGELNSLTAEH

-284 GASLSAMHARIL
+284 GAGLSSMHTRIL
-296 AADPALTLPEVTAS
+296 AADPALTLP
-310 AAARRDGPAAPP
+310 AAAAPAVREDGPATPP

-336 RSKLVADLSTILQNA
+336 RTELVSDLSTVLMNA

-380 RSEFPDGQLYVDL
+380 RAEFPDGQLYVDL

-410 LHSLGVTE
+410 LHALGVTE
-418 SPDSLEQRAALYRS
+418 NPDSLEQRAALYRS
-432 QLAGRR
+432 LLANRR
-438 MLILLDNARDAEQ
+438 MLILLDNARDADQ
-451 IKPLIPGVSGC
+451 IQPLIPGVSGC

-488 AEAMSLF
+488 DEALALF
-495 SAIVGEQRA
+495 AAIVGEHRV
-504 AAEPEATMA
+504 AAEPEAAMK
-513 VVKACGFLPLA
+513 VVTACGFLPLA

-571 YGQLSAAEARAFRLL
+571 YGQLSEPEARAFRLL
-586 SLIDSTDIPLEA
+586 ALIDSPDIPLTA

-603 DLNEDAAE
+603 GVDEYAAE

-643 QNERIGDAEERERA
+643 QNERIGDTEDQERA
-657 IQRLFDLLIPTMRNA
+657 VLRLLELLIPTVRNA
-672 AQAIEPDDTLPEL
+672 AQVIEPDDAEPEL
-685 LTTPALPGIGL
+685 LTTPSAPGIDL
-696 PTSQSAQDWLRT
+696 PTSGSAQDWLRA
-708 EGALLLSAVETAANG
+708 EGALLLSAMSAAANG
-723 PDALQRSAVDLLNL
+723 PRASQHAAIDLLIL
-737 MFSIDPDPTRGPRGC
+737 LYGLGPDPTHGPQVRPI
-752 RVLETISQD
+752 LETVGRE
-761 AERRG
+761 AEGRD
-766 DSAVLAR
+766 DSAALAR
-773 AYFAL
+773 VHFAL
-778 GTLQSVTSDFQGAE
+778 GALQAVTSDFQGAE

-797 SLDHQAPDNPSI
+797 SLDHQSPDDPSV

-819 WILGIGNSKTEALG
+819 VILSVGNRPAEALPV
-833 FLEQARATSQAVRTP
+833 LEQARATGRAVG
-848 TAEARIVGN
+848 TAMGEARIVSN
-857 MARVQHW
+857 IARVQHR

-872 QSASDGVSAARESK
+872 RSAEDGVAAARASK

-901 LTGGEAVP
+901 LSGIEAVP
-909 HLREAHQLY
+909 HLREAHRLY
-918 RSQRNRLWEG
+918 QSQQNPLWEG
-928 YTLARLASALLAA
+928 YTLARLASALIVAEQHADAASAA
-941 GQQGEAAEAAGAS
+941 GES
-954 LAIAQEMDSAYCQGL
+954 LAIAQELDSAYCQGL

-979 ALAQPARGL
+979 VLAQPARGL

-1009 ANLISQQHTEPPPSS
+1009 ADLISRQQHTEPFP

>member
-1 MRLAGPSGRV
+1 
-11 GRPPKLKHR
+11 
-20 GGPPSALSR
+20 
-29 DQHHRPSGD
+29 
-38 FMEFRETPQAPAL
+38 MEFRETPQNPAL

-59 QAWLDGKPLSLG
+59 QAWLDGEPLSLG

-82 LLQSGRPVTTQD
+82 LLHSGRPVATQD

-100 GDRPPTQAV
+100 GERPPAQAV

-120 SVIEPRREI
+120 SVIEPRREV
-129 RGPSEVLVS
+129 RRPAELLVS
-138 IADGYALRIPN
+138 VADGYALRIPGE
-149 DALDLTVF
+149 ALDLTVF
-157 EKLSVDAAAARASG
+157 ERLSAEAAAARTAG
-171 DQHEAHRLLAQ
+171 DRHKAHRLLAQ
-182 ALQLF
+182 ALDLF

-209 RQVAAVEE
+209 RQVAAAEE
-217 SCAAALDIGLHAEIV
+217 LCAAALEIGLHAEIV
-232 SDLNILTAEH
+232 GELNSLTAEH

-284 GASLSAMHARIL
+284 GAGLSAMHTRIL
-296 AADPALTLPEVTAS
+296 AADPDLAPPIAS
-310 AAARRDGPAAPP
+310 APATREDGPAAP
-322 APAQLPAD
+322 PAQLPAD

-336 RSKLVADLSTILQNA
+336 RTELVGDLSTVLMNA

-380 RSEFPDGQLYVDL
+380 RAEFPDGQLYVDL

-398 SPADPVVVLGDF
+398 TPADPAGVLGDF
-410 LHSLGVTE
+410 LHALGVTE

-432 QLAGRR
+432 LLANRR
-438 MLILLDNARDAEQ
+438 MLILLDNARDADQ
-451 IKPLIPGVSGC
+451 IRPLIPGVSGC

-488 AEAMSLF
+488 DEALALF
-495 SAIVGEQRA
+495 SAIVGEQRV
-504 AAEPEATMA
+504 AAEPEAAMQ
-513 VVKACGFLPLA
+513 VVTACGFLPLA

-571 YGQLSAAEARAFRLL
+571 YGQLTVDEARAFRLL
-586 SLIDSTDIPLEA
+586 ALIDSPDIPLAA

-603 DLNEDAAE
+603 GADEYTAE

-643 QNERIGDAEERERA
+643 QNERIGDTGEQEEA
-657 IQRLFDLLIPTMRNA
+657 VLRLLGLLIPTVRNA
-672 AQAIEPDDTLPEL
+672 AQVIEPDDLLPEL
-685 LTTPALPGIGL
+685 LTAPASAGIDL
-696 PTSQSAQDWLRT
+696 PTSGSAQGWLRT
-708 EGALLLSAVETAANG
+708 EGALLLYATAAAADG
-723 PDALQRSAVDLLNL
+723 PRAAQHAAIDLLL
-737 MFSIDPDPTRGPRGC
+737 LLYSLGPDPTHGPQGRQI
-752 RVLETISQD
+752 LETIGRD
-761 AERRG
+761 AERCG
-766 DSAVLAR
+766 DRAALAR
-773 AYFAL
+773 VHLAL
-778 GTLQSVTSDFQGAE
+778 GTLESVTSDFQGAE
-792 HSLRR
+792 QSFRR
-797 SLDHQAPDNPSI
+797 SLVHQSPNDPT
-809 LLLATANTLG
+809 LLLMATANMLG
-819 WILGIGNSKTEALG
+819 VMLNVGNRPAEALS
-833 FLEQARATSQAVRTP
+833 FYEQARATSQAVGAP
-848 TAEARIVGN
+848 TAEARVVSN
-857 MARVQHW
+857 MARAQHR
-864 LGMTETAI
+864 LGMTETAVK
-872 QSASDGVSAARESK
+872 SARDGVAAARASK
-886 NGPLLAQTLYQLGVV
+886 NSPLLAQTLYQLGVV

-909 HLREAHQLY
+909 HLREAHRLY
-918 RSQRNRLWEG
+918 QSHQNPLWEG
-928 YTLARLASALLAA
+928 YTLARLASALLSAEEPA
-941 GQQGEAAEAAGAS
+941 EAAEAAGES
-954 LAIAQEMDSAYCQGL
+954 LAIAQELGSAYGQGL

-1009 ANLISQQHTEPPPSS
+1009 ADLISQQHTEPLS

>member
-1 MRLAGPSGRV
+1 
-11 GRPPKLKHR
+11 
-20 GGPPSALSR
+20 
-29 DQHHRPSGD
+29 
-38 FMEFRETPQAPAL
+38 MEFRETPQGPAL

-82 LLQSGRPVTTQD
+82 LLHSGRPVTTQD
-94 LVDALW
+94 LVDSLW
-100 GDRPPTQAV
+100 GDRPPAQAV
-109 AALRTYVSRLR
+109 AALRTYISRLR
-120 SVIEPRREI
+120 SVIEPRREV
-129 RGPSEVLVS
+129 RRPAELLVS
-138 IADGYALRIPN
+138 VADGYALRVPGE
-149 DALDLTVF
+149 ALDLTVF
-157 EKLSVDAAAARASG
+157 ERLSSEASAARTTG
-171 DQHEAHRLLAQ
+171 DKHEAHQLLTQ
-182 ALQLF
+182 ALAMF

-202 QRLRLAE
+202 QRLRLGE
-209 RQVAAVEE
+209 RQVAASEE
-217 SCAAALDIGLHAEIV
+217 LCTVALDIGLHAEIV
-232 SDLNILTAEH
+232 GELNTLTAEH

-284 GASLSAMHARIL
+284 GAGLSAIHTRIL
-296 AADPALTLPEVTAS
+296 AADPDLVLP
-310 AAARRDGPAAPP
+310 AAPAPAPREEGPAAPP

-336 RSKLVADLSTILQNA
+336 RTELVGDLSTVLMNA

-380 RSEFPDGQLYVDL
+380 RAEFPDGQLYVDL

-410 LHSLGVTE
+410 LHALGVTE
-418 SPDSLEQRAALYRS
+418 NPDSLEQRAALYRS
-432 QLAGRR
+432 LLANRR
-438 MLILLDNARDAEQ
+438 MLILLDNARDADQ
-451 IKPLIPGVSGC
+451 IRPLIPGVSGC

-488 AEAMSLF
+488 DEALALF
-495 SAIVGEQRA
+495 SAIVGEQRV
-504 AAEPEATMA
+504 AAESEAAMK
-513 VVKACGFLPLA
+513 VVAACGFLPLA

-571 YGQLSAAEARAFRLL
+571 YGQLSTDEARAFRLL
-586 SLIDSTDIPLEA
+586 ALIDSPDIPLAA

-603 DLNEDAAE
+603 GVDEYTAE

-643 QNERIGDAEERERA
+643 QNERIGDAAEQERA
-657 IQRLFDLLIPTMRNA
+657 VLRLLDLLVPTVRNA
-672 AQAIEPDDTLPEL
+672 AQVIEPDDRLPEPL
-685 LTTPALPGIGL
+685 NPLSSSGLNL
-696 PTSQSAQDWLRT
+696 PTSQDARQWLRT
-708 EGALLLSAVETAANG
+708 EITFLLSTVEAAVRG
-723 PDALQRSAVDLLNL
+723 PGFVLRPAVDLLIVLNSL
-737 MFSIDPDPTRGPRGC
+737 VEDPTHGS
-752 RVLETISQD
+752 RVRRSLET
-761 AERRG
+761 AEQNAAASG
-766 DSAVLAR
+766 DSAALAR
-773 AYFAL
+773 VHFAF
-778 GTLQSVTSDFQGAE
+778 GTLQSITNDFQGAE
-792 HSLRR
+792 RSLRNSLSLQGAEEMTILR
-797 SLDHQAPDNPSI
+797 S
-809 LLLATANTLG
+809 ATTND
-819 WILGIGNSKTEALG
+819 LGIILSLTNRPAEAIS
-833 FLEQARATSQAVRTP
+833 FFEQALAISRVVRVP
-848 TAEARIVGN
+848 INEARLLGN
-857 MARVQHW
+857 MARAQLR
-864 LGMTETAI
+864 LGDTETAVRSVI
-872 QSASDGVSAARESK
+872 EAVTTARTSR
-886 NGPLLAQTLYQLGVV
+886 NGPCLADTLYQTGVV
-901 LTGGEAVP
+901 LSSTDEPGAAVEY
-909 HLREAHQLY
+909 LREAHQLFQ
-918 RSQRNRLWEG
+918 SHQNPLWEG

-941 GQQGEAAEAAGAS
+941 GQHADAAEAAGES
-954 LAIAQEMDSAYCQGL
+954 LAIGQEMDSAYCQGL

-1009 ANLISQQHTEPPPSS
+1009 ADLIAQQHTEPFS

>member
-1 MRLAGPSGRV
+1 
-11 GRPPKLKHR
+11 
-20 GGPPSALSR
+20 
-29 DQHHRPSGD
+29 
-38 FMEFRETPQAPAL
+38 MEFLETPQNPAL

-82 LLQSGRPVTTQD
+82 LLHSGRPVTAQD

-100 GDRPPTQAV
+100 GERPPAQAV

-120 SVIEPRREI
+120 SVIEPRREV
-129 RGPSEVLVS
+129 RRPAELLVS
-138 IADGYALRIPN
+138 VADGYALRIPAG
-149 DALDLTVF
+149 ALDLTVF
-157 EKLSVDAAAARASG
+157 ERLSAEATAARASG
-171 DQHEAHRLLAQ
+171 DKHKAHRLLAQ
-182 ALQLF
+182 ALDLF
-187 SGRPLTGIPGPYADA
+187 SGRPLTGVPGPYADA

-209 RQVAAVEE
+209 RQVAAAEE
-217 SCAAALDIGLHAEIV
+217 LCAAALDIGLHAEIV
-232 SDLNILTAEH
+232 GELNNLTAEH

-284 GASLSAMHARIL
+284 GAGLSAMHTRIL
-296 AADPALTLPEVTAS
+296 AADPELV
-310 AAARRDGPAAPP
+310 PP
-322 APAQLPAD
+322 AVSAPTAREEGPLTPPAQLPAD

-336 RSKLVADLSTILQNA
+336 RTELVGDLSATLMNA

-380 RSEFPDGQLYVDL
+380 RAEFPDGQLYVDL

-398 SPADPVVVLGDF
+398 SPADPVGILGDF
-410 LHSLGVTE
+410 LHALGVTE

-432 QLAGRR
+432 LLASRR

-451 IKPLIPGVSGC
+451 IRPLIPGVSGC

-488 AEAMSLF
+488 DEALALF
-495 SAIVGEQRA
+495 SAIVGEQRVA
-504 AAEPEATMA
+504 SEPEAAMK
-513 VVKACGFLPLA
+513 VVTACGFLPLA

-571 YGQLSAAEARAFRLL
+571 YGQLSVDEARAFRLL
-586 SLIDSTDIPLEA
+586 ALIDSPDIPLAA

-603 DLNEDAAE
+603 GVDEYTAE

-643 QNERIGDAEERERA
+643 QNERIGDTGEQERA
-657 IQRLFDLLIPTMRNA
+657 VLRLLDLLIPTVRNA
-672 AQAIEPDDTLPEL
+672 AQVIEPDDPLPEL
-685 LTTPALPGIGL
+685 LTVPSSAGIGL
-696 PTSQSAQDWLRT
+696 PTSGAAQNWLRS
-708 EGALLLSAVETAANG
+708 EGALLLHAAAAAAAG
-723 PDALQRSAVDLLNL
+723 PQSSQHAAIDLLL
-737 MFSIDPDPTRGPRGC
+737 LLYGLGPDPTRGPQGRQI
-752 RVLETISQD
+752 LETIGRE
-761 AERRG
+761 AERCG
-766 DSAVLAR
+766 DRAALAR
-773 AYFAL
+773 VHLAL
-778 GTLQSVTSDFQGAE
+778 GTLQSVTSDFQGSE
-792 HSLRR
+792 QSFRR
-797 SLDHQAPDNPSI
+797 SLEHQAPDEPTF
-809 LLLATANTLG
+809 LLLATANMLG
-819 WILGIGNSKTEALG
+819 VILNLGNRPAEALL
-833 FLEQARATSQAVRTP
+833 FLEQARATSRAVAAP
-848 TAEARIVGN
+848 ILEARVVGN
-857 MARVQHW
+857 IARVQHR

-872 QSASDGVSAARESK
+872 RSAGEGVAAARESK

-901 LTGGEAVP
+901 LSGSEAVP
-909 HLREAHQLY
+909 HLREAHRLY
-918 RSQRNRLWEG
+918 QSQQNPLWEG
-928 YTLARLASALLAA
+928 YTLARLASALLVAD
-941 GQQGEAAEAAGAS
+941 QHAEAASASGES
-954 LAIAQEMDSAYCQGL
+954 LAIGQELDSAYCQGL

-1009 ANLISQQHTEPPPSS
+1009 ADLISQQHTEPFP